1 MSPNA
6 PVAPDRRPSLT
17 RPLLSRLLAPCA
29 LAVALTACAASEPPQ
44 TTATGPHGTATG
56 VAGPLSGR
64 WVVSDV
70 HPSGQVS
77 LSADDRKALVGRPVL
92 LDDTRAEDVAG
103 RICET
108 PSYVMRAIT
117 FGEAVQTRQPMAG
130 QDERVTVVSVG
141 CGTVPFATF
150 IALPKGV
157 LLAEHH
163 GTLVSLIP
171 AAAATPM
178 TVPVTTP
185 IAMAA
190 TAPAPTESAN
200 KDNNV
205 GKDAL
210 EGQKAT
216 ATPDSKL
223 GMHLAS
229 YRGEGMAREGWTE
242 LKKEV
247 PALAALTPRYVP
259 VKLTLKGAK
268 EDFVRLY
275 AVGLSQAD
283 MYAQCTQMRK
293 QHKYCVVMPLAQ

>member
-17 RPLLSRLLAPCA
+17 RSLLSRLLAPCA

-70 HPSGQVS
+70 HPSSQVS

-108 PSYVMRAIT
+108 PSYVMRATT

-171 AAAATPM
+171 AAAVTPM
-178 TVPVTTP
+178 TVPVTTL
-185 IAMAA
+185 
-190 TAPAPTESAN
+190 APAETAS

-242 LKKEV
+242 LKKEI

-259 VKLTLKGAK
+259 VKLTLKGTK

-275 AVGLSQAD
+275 AVGLSQTD
-283 MYAQCTQMRK
+283 MYARCTQMRK